1 METDQ
6 YIGVDLHK
14 ASFQAC
20 AVNRTGER
28 LWEARFPRTPEDTCA
43 FVARCSRQTAVAVE
57 ATTPTWSFVD
67 QIVAQVG
74 HVCVVDTR
82 KTKLKAGYAAK
93 TDRLDARRLAD
104 ALRRESVVSIYVPPL
119 AIRELRELCR
129 HRLMLTHLRTRVLQ
143 RLRAL
148 LLRQGLGDPPTSRL
162 RSAAWQAW
170 LDQIVLPPHAQRA
183 LSTMRQIDRDLTAQ
197 LATVEA
203 DVARE
208 ALADPVVQRLQTV
221 HGIGPVLGLMLRA
234 EIGDIA
240 RFPTPGHLA
249 SYAGL
254 VPQVDSSANHT
265 HYGRITKDG
274 SPWLRWA
281 LVEVG
286 VHTLRRR
293 DPLGRWGRKLAVHKG
308 AMRAQVALARE
319 MCREIMNVWRHAAS
333 SSRGPAS
340 LPTLDHHA
348 MIVL

>member
-14 ASFQAC
+14 AFFQVC
-20 AVNRTGER
+20 ALNGNGVR
-28 LWEARFPRTPEDTCA
+28 LWEGRFPRTPEDTRV
-43 FVARCSRQTAVAVE
+43 FLTRCTRATAVAVE

-67 QIVAQVG
+67 QIADYVGQV
-74 HVCVVDTR
+74 CIVDTR

-104 ALRRESVVSIYVPPL
+104 ALRRESVVSIYVPPP

-129 HRLMLTHLRTRVLQ
+129 HRLMLTQMRTRVLQ

-148 LLRQGLGDPPTSRL
+148 LLRQGLGDPPTRRL
-162 RSAAWQAW
+162 RSRGGQRW
-170 LDQIVLPPHAQRA
+170 LDQIALPPHAQRA
-183 LSTMRQIDRDLTAQ
+183 LVTMRQIERDLTAQ
-197 LATVEA
+197 LALVEA

-208 ALADPVVQRLQTV
+208 ALVDPIVQRLESV

-234 EIGDIA
+234 EIGDIN
-240 RFPTPGHLA
+240 RFPSPAHLA

-265 HYGRITKDG
+265 HYGRITKAG

-286 VHTLRRR
+286 VQTLKRQ
-293 DPLGRWGRKLAVHKG
+293 DPVGRWGRKLAMLKG
-308 AMRAQVALARE
+308 KMKAQVALGRE
-319 MCREIMNVWRHAAS
+319 MCREIMDAWRRTA
-333 SSRGPAS
+333 
-340 LPTLDHHA
+340 
-348 MIVL
+348 